1 VTTIETSIIAGK
13 ARNMGL
19 RLTADPERKV
29 AAMTPIVVT
38 ATTTGSRRISAVG
51 DDGAGSSGG
60 ADTASSAA
68 GTAGNGSAVASG
80 LPTVARR

>member
-1 VTTIETSIIAGK
+1 
-13 ARNMGL
+13 MGL
-19 RLTADPERKV
+19 RLTADPDRKV

-38 ATTTGSRRISAVG
+38 ATTTGSMRISAVG

-60 ADTASSAA
+60 PDTASSAA
-68 GTAGNGSAVASG
+68 GSAGSSSAVASG